1 MQLERGI
8 KGLLIAAAFVIIVA
22 GLKLA
27 APLIVPFLLAAF
39 IATLSYPIVRWLL
52 DKGVPRPLGVI
63 AALLVDLA
71 FVAAIVAI
79 VGDSVDSFYDHV
91 PQYEERL
98 AGITHDARHW
108 LRGHGFHVPE
118 SPIAEMAPGG
128 VMGLVAATV
137 QSVASIV
144 SDLAVILIVVMFIL
158 LEAARFRTKLGY
170 VLHDPDATFG
180 RVSNALK
187 EVQKYLIVKTGISL
201 AAGVF
206 ITGWALVWNL
216 DFPVLWGLL
225 AFVLHY
231 IPNLG
236 GIIAAIPTVVVAM
249 IQHGVGTA
257 LGVLA
262 GYMVIT
268 FILGNVVEP
277 RVMGRTLGLS
287 ELVVLLSMI
296 FFGWL
301 WGPVGALLSVPL
313 TMILKISLIHSRDLR
328 WVAVLLGRT
337 TDPKEIDPRL
347 SLPPSKPPEKIV
359 AQSERLAAVEE
370 SREKSSAT

>member
-8 KGLLIAAAFVIIVA
+8 KGLLIAAAMVIIVA
-22 GLKLA
+22 GLYQA
-27 APLIVPFLLAAF
+27 RPLIVPFLLAAF

-52 DKGVPRPLGVI
+52 DRGVPRPIGVL
-63 AALLVDLA
+63 AAMLVDLA
-71 FVAAIVAI
+71 FVAVIAVII
-79 VGDSVDSFYDHV
+79 GDSIDSFYDNI
-91 PQYEERL
+91 PRYEERL
-98 AGITHDARHW
+98 AGIAQSSKQW
-108 LRGHGFHVPE
+108 LRAHGFHVPQ
-118 SPIAEMAPGG
+118 SPISELSPGG
-128 VMGLVAATV
+128 VMGLVSATV
-137 QSVASIV
+137 QSIASIV

-170 VLHDPDATFG
+170 VLHDPDAMFG

-201 AAGVF
+201 AAGVL
-206 ITGWALVWNL
+206 ITGWALVWGL
-216 DFPVLWGLL
+216 DVPVLWGLL

-236 GIIAAIPTVVVAM
+236 GIIAAIPTVLVAL
-249 IQHGVGTA
+249 IQHGVWPA
-257 LGVLA
+257 MGVLA
-262 GYMVIT
+262 GYIVIT
-268 FILGNVVEP
+268 FVLGNIVEP
-277 RVMGRTLGLS
+277 RVMGRALGLS

-313 TMILKISLIHSRDLR
+313 TMILKIMLIHIPELR

-337 TDPKEIDPRL
+337 TDPKELDPRL
-347 SLPPSKPPEKIV
+347 SLPPRPDV
-359 AQSERLAAVEE
+359 VGQSERLAEVEDAREE
-370 SREKSSAT
+370 SKAT